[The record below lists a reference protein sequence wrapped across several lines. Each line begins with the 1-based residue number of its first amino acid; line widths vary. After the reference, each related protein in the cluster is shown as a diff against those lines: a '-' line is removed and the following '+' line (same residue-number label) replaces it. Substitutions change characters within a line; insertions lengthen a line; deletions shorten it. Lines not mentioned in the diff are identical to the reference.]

1 MGYSIGALLVL
12 VTLTLLVPAAVKVFA
27 VTVFEYEKGLKYTRG
42 RFTAVLPPGL
52 YGVVPHFTTIRKV
65 DVRPTFVSLSG
76 QEVLSSDGVPL
87 KVSLAAKFEIV
98 GPEAAVNKIE
108 NYQTALY
115 LELQLALR
123 QIVASSPIDDLLQKR
138 NDFGK
143 QLLDITSAKAKEMG
157 LRLLEVEIKDVM
169 FPGEIKKIFTQVV
182 KARQEGLAALERARG
197 ETAALRNLANAA
209 HLIERNPALLQL
221 RLLQVVGQ
229 SSGNTVVLGVPPQ
242 SGPIPIRTREAEEV
256 ETQHPLPEKEE

>member
-27 VTVFEYEKGLKYTRG
+27 VTVFEYEKGLKHTRG
-42 RFTAVLPPGL
+42 RFTAVLRPGL
-52 YGVVPHFTTIRKV
+52 YWVVPHFTTIRKV

-98 GPEAAVNKIE
+98 DPEAAVNKIE

-123 QIVASSPIDDLLQKR
+123 QIVASSPVDDLLQKR

-143 QLLDITSAKAKEMG
+143 QLLDVTSAKAKEMG

-197 ETAALRNLANAA
+197 ETAALRNL
-209 HLIERNPALLQL
+209 
-221 RLLQVVGQ
+221 GQ
-229 SSGNTVVLGVPPQ
+229 GLTPLKSLVTVL
-242 SGPIPIRTREAEEV
+242 RTRINADPR
-256 ETQHPLPEKEE
+256 PLWLLCLL